1 MSLHRLFGPVALVAA
16 ALGLWVLFVG
26 PSVDPFG
33 GGQRVLSQEPVAYTA
48 WAWGLLMGLA
58 LAWLAA
64 KDWGQ
69 FPGGSS
75 CSASDWASSSS
86 AACSPACSCCSEA
99 AAGGGYSARR
109 PQRGACPKR
118 ACFLVGTLWLGLY

>member
-1 MSLHRLFGPVALVAA
+1 MPLHRIFGPMALVAA

-64 KDWGQ
+64 NDWRQ
-69 FPGGSS
+69 VPG
-75 CSASDWASSSS
+75 WLKLQ
-86 AACSPACSCCSEA
+86 
-99 AAGGGYSARR
+99 RR
-109 PQRGACPKR
+109 R
-118 ACFLVGTLWLGLY
+118 LGLVLLGGLFASLLLLF

>member
-1 MSLHRLFGPVALVAA
+1 MLLQRVFGPLALIAA

-33 GGQRVLSQEPVAYTA
+33 GGKRILSEEPTAYTA
-48 WAWGLLMGLA
+48 WAWGLLTGLA

-69 FPGGSS
+69 FPE
-75 CSASDWASSSS
+75 WLKL
-86 AACSPACSCCSEA
+86 
-99 AAGGGYSARR
+99 
-109 PQRGACPKR
+109 QRKR
-118 ACFLVGTLWLGLY
+118 AGLVLLGGLFASLLLFF

>member
-1 MSLHRLFGPVALVAA
+1 MPLQRVFGPLALVAA

-48 WAWGLLMGLA
+48 WAWGLLMGLT

-64 KDWGQ
+64 KDWGR
-69 FPGGSS
+69 FP
-75 CSASDWASSSS
+75 DWLKL
-86 AACSPACSCCSEA
+86 
-99 AAGGGYSARR
+99 
-109 PQRGACPKR
+109 QRKR
-118 ACFLVGTLWLGLY
+118 AGLVFLGGLFASLLFLF

>member
-1 MSLHRLFGPVALVAA
+1 MPLQRVFGPLALVAA

-48 WAWGLLMGLA
+48 WAWGLLMGLT

-64 KDWGQ
+64 KDWGR
-69 FPGGSS
+69 FPE
-75 CSASDWASSSS
+75 WLTL
-86 AACSPACSCCSEA
+86 
-99 AAGGGYSARR
+99 
-109 PQRGACPKR
+109 QRKR
-118 ACFLVGTLWLGLY
+118 AGLVFLGGLFASLLFLF